1 MGAPWKH
8 ARASAVIRIAVV
20 AAMSTPSEH
29 AVMNSVVARWV
40 PARRDLGVSHVANS
54 VPVILLCARLDL
66 LAVDIKQP
74 GSLKRVAVMQLAVLV
89 F

>member
-1 MGAPWKH
+1 MIK
-8 ARASAVIRIAVV
+8 IAVV

-29 AVMNSVVARWV
+29 AVMISVVARWV

-54 VPVILLCARLDL
+54 VPVILMCARLDL

-74 GSLKRVAVMQLAVLV
+74 GSLKRVAVIQIVSACSILDM
-89 F
+89 